1 MIVKGRMR
9 KVLCGD
15 ASGLGLD
22 FRGGDTSLFLGK
34 NYVDAHTKMNT

>member
-1 MIVKGRMR
+1 MIVKGGMR

-22 FRGGDTSLFLGK
+22 FSGGDPSLFLG
-34 NYVDAHTKMNT
+34 